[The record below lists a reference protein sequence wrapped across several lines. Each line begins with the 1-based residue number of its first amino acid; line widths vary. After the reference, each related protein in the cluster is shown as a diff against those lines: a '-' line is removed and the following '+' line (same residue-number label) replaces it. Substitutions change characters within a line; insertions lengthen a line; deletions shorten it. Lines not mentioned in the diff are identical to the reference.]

1 MNAEQLVAT
10 LLSNPSVRD
19 KVLIERTYALNGD
32 TVSAGDAAVRLGD
45 DCAALP
51 DGHGG
56 FDLFAAEGIVPGFLH
71 QSPWF
76 AGYSAV
82 MVNLSDVAAM
92 GGRPTALTN
101 VIWAKDPDHSR
112 PVWDGMLVACE
123 AYAVPMVGGHTCY
136 DSPMLHLAVSVTGKA
151 KRLLTSFDAQPGE
164 QLIMVIDMAGD
175 YFENYPFWNAS
186 TRKPVAELRRNLAL
200 LPQVAEAGW
209 SQAAKDIS
217 MGGIV
222 GTLAMLTRTSGVG
235 AVLEVDA
242 IPIPAGVAV
251 EKWLTSFP
259 SFGYLLTAKP
269 AAVDAIRSTFAQHDI
284 HAAVIGHITEDP
296 SLTIRYQNQTAV
308 FAHRETAQPAL
319 HHA

>member
-32 TVSAGDAAVRLGD
+32 TVSAGGEPVRLGD

-51 DGHGG
+51 DGHSGY
-56 FDLFAAEGIVPGFLH
+56 DLFAAEGIVPGFLQ

-101 VIWAKDPDHSR
+101 VIWAKDAVESK
-112 PVWDGMLVACE
+112 PVWNGMLAACG
-123 AYAVPMVGGHTCY
+123 AYNVPMVGGHTCY

-164 QLIMVIDMAGD
+164 QLIMVIDMAGEF
-175 YFENYPFWNAS
+175 YENYPFWNAS
-186 TRKPVAELRRNLAL
+186 TTKPVAELRRNLNL
-200 LPQVAEAGW
+200 LADVAEAGL
-209 SQAAKDIS
+209 SKAAKDIS
-217 MGGIV
+217 MGGIP

-235 AVLEVDA
+235 ALLDVDA
-242 IPIPAGVAV
+242 IPMPPGVAV

-259 SFGYLLTAKP
+259 SFGYLLTAKE
-269 AAVDAIRSTFAQHDI
+269 ADAGPLMTLFTRNGI
-284 HAAVIGHITEDP
+284 HAAVIGHITEEP
-296 SLTIRYQNQTAV
+296 QLVVRHQHETAV
-308 FAHRETAQPAL
+308 FAQRETPSPAL
-319 HHA
+319 YHA